1 MVRRENAEEAAVTA
15 DRVRS
20 AQKRLRARIADAIV
34 QSADH
39 RLSLTEQAT
48 AVEAEL
54 LVQGFDARVMP
65 WSDSSNN
72 ACRLRGEGPAP
83 GEGAWPRD
91 P

>member
-20 AQKRLRARIADAIV
+20 SQKRLRARIADAIV

-39 RLSLTEQAT
+39 RLSLIEQAT

-65 WSDSSNN
+65 WCAATIKSAGADNEI
-72 ACRLRGEGPAP
+72 CRLGSAS
-83 GEGAWPRD
+83 WLV
-91 P
+91 